1 MVKIGDVVCHPNAG
15 VCKVEDMVA
24 RDLPGMG
31 TRDYYV
37 LRPLYTTAA
46 TTVFTPVESDKIQ
59 LRVPMAREE
68 VELVFA
74 RVPEETIPWEL
85 NDQRRHQ
92 QFSDILHS
100 ADAVQNIRM
109 IVLLQQE
116 EQRRKAMGKHLRAMD
131 KKYLEETKRL
141 LHQEVA
147 YAMGL
152 ELPQVAP
159 YIMAQLGVG

>member
-1 MVKIGDVVCHPNAG
+1 MKIGDVVCHPNAG
-15 VCKVEDMVA
+15 ICRIEDMVT
-24 RDLPGMG
+24 RELPGMG
-31 TRDYYV
+31 ARDYYV

-46 TTVFTPVESDKIQ
+46 TTVFTPVESDKIR
-59 LRVPMAREE
+59 LRVPLLKEE
-68 VELVFA
+68 LEIVFT
-74 RVPEETIPWEL
+74 RVSEESLPWEP

-92 QFSDILHS
+92 VFSDILHS

-152 ELPQVAP
+152 ELAQVAP
-159 YIMAQLGVG
+159 YIMAQLGVE